1 MNQDLQIAPQETKLI
16 FVRHGEAVGN
26 VTKVFHGFTDS
37 DLTENGKA
45 QAERA
50 ALRLQNEPIDRIF
63 SSDLKRARETAQAV
77 AKSHGLK
84 VMIDPRLREING
96 GLWENVPFDELPKKY
111 PESFRLWNDHPY
123 AVQMPEGESM
133 AAFYTRITEAVRDI
147 TQRCEGE
154 TVCIVTH
161 GTAIRLLS
169 CFSQGKSPEEIN
181 DVTWCDNAAIT
192 VITHDADG
200 FHLRVD
206 GDNSH
211 LADIS
216 TLEKQDWWRK
226 K

>member
-1 MNQDLQIAPQETKLI
+1 MNQNLQTTPQETTLI
-16 FVRHGEAVGN
+16 FVRHGEAIGN

-37 DLTENGKA
+37 ELTENGKA

-50 ALRLQNEPIDRIF
+50 AMRLKTEPIDRVF
-63 SSDLKRARETAQAV
+63 SSDLKRAYKTAQAV
-77 AKSHGLK
+77 AKPHGLK
-84 VMIDPRLREING
+84 IVTDPRLREING
-96 GLWENVPFDELPKKY
+96 GRWENVSFDELPKQY
-111 PESFRLWNDHPY
+111 PESFRLWCDHPY
-123 AVQMPEGESM
+123 AVQMPGGESM
-133 AAFYTRITEAVRDI
+133 AEFYARITEAVCDI
-147 TQRCEGE
+147 TQRCKGE

-169 CFSQGKSPEEIN
+169 CFAQGKPPEAIN

-192 VITHDADG
+192 VITHDATG

-206 GDNSH
+206 GDNTH

-226 K
+226 